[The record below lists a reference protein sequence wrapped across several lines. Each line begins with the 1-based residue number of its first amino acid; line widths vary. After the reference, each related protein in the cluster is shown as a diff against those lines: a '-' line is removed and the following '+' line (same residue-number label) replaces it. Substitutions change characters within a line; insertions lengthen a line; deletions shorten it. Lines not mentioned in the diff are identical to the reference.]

1 MHPRYRHD
9 VHESSPGHGHKQRI
23 VLIEIALVPQHQR
36 LHKGGGISGKDAVPH
51 RGDRVIQPGGA
62 SAQIKAA
69 IGENDLALR
78 AAGQINVPGKIN
90 RIIFAVALISPSE
103 LGGAA
108 DLIPRLGVCKNSAVV
123 IEQHPHMRQP
133 FPGQHKL
140 YPGGIVIDLRVVRDA
155 AFDLQALPIQL
166 EGRLQ
171 RCLRMD
177 KITQAAE
184 SASKKEQRKSKQ
196 PLLFPKQNKQPQQ

>member
-1 MHPRYRHD
+1 M
-9 VHESSPGHGHKQRI
+9 
-23 VLIEIALVPQHQR
+23 
-36 LHKGGGISGKDAVPH
+36 
-51 RGDRVIQPGGA
+51 
-62 SAQIKAA
+62 
-69 IGENDLALR
+69 R
-78 AAGQINVPGKIN
+78 AAGQINVPGKID

-177 KITQAAE
+177 IITQAAE
-184 SASKKEQRKSKQ
+184 SASKKEQRKGEH
-196 PLLFPKQNKQPQQ
+196 PLLLSQQHKQTKKRERGGKPEQTGQRQQIIGSKDDRGKGEQKDRQLAQTSLTTLSKTAEGLGSLRLRCFYRIFSDSFTPPMR